1 MTKLL
6 LILAY
11 LLCDLPT
18 LIERLEGL
26 GLSASLVVFLALYG
40 VFASLLFASAFIRNH
55 LVRVALAALLAG
67 ASVFQQSFEWTTA
80 APLTYESFLNMM
92 AAQGQVAEALAQHG
106 AVLLRT
112 VPIGLLLFAGIALP
126 PKTHLVP
133 AWAPL
138 AAPVLSFAVM
148 SGMLYLRGGEGT
160 RALPA
165 ALPPLSFAALKTLE
179 DLRNPPGPRQK
190 VATPRGAALAE
201 GDIVLLVDE
210 SIAGNYLDI
219 NNAQG
224 VRSGLAHPPAMIR
237 AVNYGYAASVHFCSA
252 NSNLVL
258 RHSGTRETYQEAIA
272 RRPSIWAYAR
282 AAGMR
287 TVFIDAQMGR
297 LQLQN
302 MMTKVE
308 RREIDHF
315 VQFDGVPV
323 VERDMAAGKLLA
335 RLLHNGRREFIY
347 VNKIGAHFPVA
358 DKFPASM
365 THYRPV
371 MKHSSGMGFTWSSD
385 RTGFTGTAREWVEYR
400 NSYRN
405 TLLWNVGSF
414 FDRLLASGDLGGAT
428 IIYTSDHGQDLHER
442 GNPGNNTHCGTV
454 KAAQEVGVV
463 PMVVLE
469 DTAARTLDWETQA
482 RARHDGMS
490 HFRIFPSLLALM
502 GYDRN
507 TLKPFYGPALDEPEP
522 DDFTYNLVFQ
532 THLGRKPEWQKIEL
546 DEIVSPP
553 VSDYAPA
560 GKTLADRT
568 IAGRPPRYPH

>member
-1 MTKLL
+1 MIKLL

-11 LLCDLPT
+11 FACDHAALADR
-18 LIERLEGL
+18 IEGL
-26 GLSASLVVFLALYG
+26 GPSASLAAFAALYG
-40 VFASLLFASAFIRNH
+40 LFAALLVATAFIRNH
-55 LVRVALAALLAG
+55 PLRIALAAALAG
-67 ASVFQQSFEWTTA
+67 ASVFQHSFEWTAA

-106 AVLLRT
+106 AVLLRA
-112 VPIGLLLFAGIALP
+112 VPVGLLLLVGIALP
-126 PKTHLVP
+126 PRTRIVP
-133 AWAPL
+133 AWAAL
-138 AAPVLSFAVM
+138 AAPLASFAVM
-148 SGMLYLRGGEGT
+148 TGLLYLRGGEGT

-165 ALPPLSFAALKTLE
+165 ALPPLSFAALKSFE

-190 VATPRGAALAE
+190 VSIPRSAPLAQ

-224 VRSGLAHPPAMIR
+224 VRSGLARPPRAIR
-237 AVNYGYAASVHFCSA
+237 ATNFGYAASVHFCSA

-258 RHSGTRETYQEAIA
+258 RHGGTRETYQEAIA
-272 RRPSIWAYAR
+272 RRPSIWAYAKT
-282 AAGMR
+282 AGMR
-287 TVFIDAQMGR
+287 TVFIDAQMGK

-302 MMTKVE
+302 MMTRAE
-308 RREIDHF
+308 RREIDQF
-315 VQFDGVPV
+315 VQFDGTPV
-323 VERDMAAGKLLA
+323 VERDMAAGRMLA

-358 DKFPASM
+358 DKFPDSM
-365 THYRPV
+365 ARYRPV

-385 RTGFTGTAREWVEYR
+385 RTGFTGTPREWVEYR

-405 TLLWNVGSF
+405 TLLWNVGTF

-469 DTAARTLDWETQA
+469 DAATQTLDWEAQA
-482 RARHDGMS
+482 RARQDGMS

-502 GYDRN
+502 GYDRKGV
-507 TLKPFYGPALDEPEP
+507 KPFYGPALDESDP
-522 DDFTYNLVFQ
+522 DEFTYNLVFQ
-532 THLGRKPEWQKIEL
+532 THLGRKPEWQKIDL
-546 DEIVSPP
+546 GEIVSPP
-553 VSDYAPA
+553 VSDYLP
-560 GKTLADRT
+560 TRR
-568 IAGRPPRYPH
+568 IAGTTPDRP